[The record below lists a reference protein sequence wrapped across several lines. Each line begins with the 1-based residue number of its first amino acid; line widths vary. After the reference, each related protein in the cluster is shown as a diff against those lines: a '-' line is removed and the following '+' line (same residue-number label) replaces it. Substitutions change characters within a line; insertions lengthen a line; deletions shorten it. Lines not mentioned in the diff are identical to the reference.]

1 MQPVVLRA
9 NSVKAQI
16 ADIEALKVKMEGKD
30 EAILEL
36 KKQLKMKVL
45 NIINMIK
52 NQQQKIIF
60 H

>member
-1 MQPVVLRA
+1 M
-9 NSVKAQI
+9 KAQI

-45 NIINMIK
+45 NIIIMIK
-52 NQQQKIIF
+52 SQQQKIIF